1 MARQRRHLM
10 IVDNHFPDPRVE
22 REAKALMARGF
33 AVDVICAGEP
43 GEPRRDH
50 LDGIMV
56 YRLPVRRRRGMGIAA
71 QLVEYVTFA
80 AWATAMAALLDG
92 RRRYDSVQAHNVP
105 DFLVFAAGVPKLRG
119 APVILDLHDLM
130 PEFFAARFGGRV
142 DSLPVRLVRWQEW
155 ASAGFADH
163 VLTVTDLWR
172 DELVRRG
179 LPAGKVDVVMNLPDP
194 EVFARRDPVVRP
206 DAEPIVL
213 VYHGTLTH
221 RYGIDTLLRAVALL
235 RDRIPIRLLLHGRG
249 EFVPQAEA
257 LIAELQIS
265 DQVDMSVGVLPTAAL
280 PELIGQADI
289 GVIPYRR
296 DVFTDG
302 ILPTKLLE
310 YTALGIPSV
319 VARSRAVETYF
330 SPEMVRFVEPDD
342 PVGLAAAI
350 GDLAADP
357 ELRRS
362 LATRAQ
368 EFTDRYSWPDQAQRY
383 ADLVEGLIARKRR
396 PNAPPS

>member
-1 MARQRRHLM
+1 MARRRHCM

-22 REAKALMARGF
+22 REARALTARGF
-33 AVDVICAGEP
+33 AVDVICAGEA

-50 LDGIMV
+50 LDGITV
-56 YRLPVRRRRGMGIAA
+56 YRIPVRRRRGMGLAA
-71 QLVEYVTFA
+71 QLVEYLTFA
-80 AWATAMAALLDG
+80 AWATAMTALLDG
-92 RRRYDSVQAHNVP
+92 RRRYDSIQVHNVP
-105 DFLVFAAGVPKLRG
+105 DFLVFSAVVPKLRG
-119 APVILDLHDLM
+119 VPVILDLHDLM

-142 DSLPVRLVRWQEW
+142 DSFPVRLVRWQEW
-155 ASAGFADH
+155 ASAAFADQ

-172 DELVRRG
+172 DELVLRG
-179 LPAGKVDVVMNLPDP
+179 LPAGKVDVIMNLPDP
-194 EVFARRDPVVRP
+194 EVFVPRPPVIRQDPDPV
-206 DAEPIVL
+206 VL

-221 RYGIDTLLRAVALL
+221 RYGIDTLLHAVALL
-235 RDRIPIRLLLHGRG
+235 RNRLRIRLILHGRG
-249 EFVPQAEA
+249 EFAAEA
-257 LIAELQIS
+257 ETLIAQLGIVEE
-265 DQVDMSVGVLPTAAL
+265 VDMSVGVLPMAAL

-330 SPEMVRFVEPDD
+330 SAEMVRFVEPDA
-342 PVGLAAAI
+342 PAQLAGAI
-350 GDLAADP
+350 EELARDA

-368 EFTDRYSWPDQAQRY
+368 AFTDRYRWPDQAQRY
-383 ADLVEGLIARKRR
+383 ADLVERLIARKRG
-396 PNAPPS
+396 PGAPP